1 MTSLMLSKT
10 NFPRRIGKTVLTIQ
24 RRDVGTKVKGR
35 YVEATPYE
43 VEVVANVQPIT
54 RLTDRM
60 LLPEADRSSKA
71 LVIYSQTPLRAM
83 REGDG
88 GWEAD
93 RFVWTDGDEYEI
105 KSVTNYEMG
114 VLNHFRAVAI
124 RMELTR

>member
-1 MTSLMLSKT
+1 MALMFART
-10 NFPRRIGKTVLTIQ
+10 NFPRLVGETILTLQ
-24 RRDVGTKVKGR
+24 RRNIGTLVKGR
-35 YVEATPYE
+35 YVEATPYT
-43 VEVVANVQPIT
+43 VEVKANVQPLV
-54 RLTDRM
+54 RMTDKLM
-60 LLPEADRSSKA
+60 LPEADRSKKA

-124 RMELTR
+124 RRELTR